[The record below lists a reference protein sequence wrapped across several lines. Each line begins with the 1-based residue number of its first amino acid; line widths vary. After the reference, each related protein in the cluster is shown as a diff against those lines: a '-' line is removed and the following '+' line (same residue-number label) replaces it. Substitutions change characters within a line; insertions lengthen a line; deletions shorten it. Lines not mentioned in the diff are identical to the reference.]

1 MYIRNIL
8 GVYII
13 FFCLGVGW
21 NNLEKIGKIIYVD
34 VLFGKVISEMVLFI
48 DLGLFDMCLD

>member
-1 MYIRNIL
+1 M
-8 GVYII
+8 
-13 FFCLGVGW
+13 GVGW

-48 DLGLFDMCLD
+48 DLGLFDMCLDWVLWSLLLFDGW